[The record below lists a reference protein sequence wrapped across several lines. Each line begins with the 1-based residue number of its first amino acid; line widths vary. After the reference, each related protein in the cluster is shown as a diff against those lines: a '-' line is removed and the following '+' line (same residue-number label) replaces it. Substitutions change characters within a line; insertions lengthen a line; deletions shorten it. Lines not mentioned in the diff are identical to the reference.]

1 MFHER
6 LHDGLV
12 EARAVLVEVH
22 QSVESKAVFG
32 GDGRQDGNVGLQGAA
47 GADTHDVEG
56 AVFRLHLHC
65 LEVDIGES
73 IQLVHHDVNIVGA
86 HAGGEGADAFSA
98 QGAGVGHQFA
108 VLPADFD
115 GVEAAGDVLHTSRVT
130 HHDDMVSNFFG
141 MKAEVVYLPS
151 GLQRK
156 F

>member
-56 AVFRLHLHC
+56 AVFRLHLHR
-65 LEVDIGES
+65 LEVDVGEGV
-73 IQLVHHDVNIVGA
+73 QLVHHDVDIVGA
-86 HAGGEGADAFSA
+86 HAGGEDADAFAA
-98 QGAGVGHQFA
+98 QGAGVGHEFA
-108 VLPADFD
+108 VLPAEFD
-115 GVEAAGDVLHTSRVT
+115 GIEAAGDVLHTSRIA
-130 HHDDMVSNFFG
+130 HHNDMVSNLFG
-141 MKAEVVYLPS
+141 MKSEMVDLPS
-151 GLQRK
+151 GLQWK